1 MLTPSVNEVG
11 WCMEGSGLQ
20 YRLLDSENNVLRMG
34 ELLFF
39 FILGTLSGF
48 CKELGT

>member
-20 YRLLDSENNVLRMG
+20 YRLLDTENNVPRTG
-34 ELLFF
+34 ELLFL